1 MSEHRVIFP
10 ESLTTPVYSKIYL
23 LKISFSHLLP
33 RCEAKLEGN
42 HTLKIFKKK
51 KILMC
56 LCMSV
61 HENVHSS
68 LVFSSRCAVF
78 HHCKCCTEA

>member
-51 KILMC
+51 
-56 LCMSV
+56 
-61 HENVHSS
+61 ENTD
-68 LVFSSRCAVF
+68 VFVYVCA
-78 HHCKCCTEA
+78 